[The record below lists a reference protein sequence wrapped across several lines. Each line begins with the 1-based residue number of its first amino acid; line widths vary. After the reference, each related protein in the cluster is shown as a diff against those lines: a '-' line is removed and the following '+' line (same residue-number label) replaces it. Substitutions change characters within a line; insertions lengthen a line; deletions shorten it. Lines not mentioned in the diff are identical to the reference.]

1 MVAIQNSNWDPPD
14 FGSSKLALH
23 CETETL
29 NVMFYTIA
37 YESRVA

>member
-14 FGSSKLALH
+14 FGS
-23 CETETL
+23 ETL